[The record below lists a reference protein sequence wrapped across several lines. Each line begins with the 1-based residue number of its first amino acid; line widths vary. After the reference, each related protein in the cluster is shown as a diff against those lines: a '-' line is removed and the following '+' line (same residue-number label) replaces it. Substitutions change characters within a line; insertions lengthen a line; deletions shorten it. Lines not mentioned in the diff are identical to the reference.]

1 MCKRLIYLTSFVL
14 VLALAGTNAAF
25 GDFTV
30 EVRVAASNDDAEETV
45 VGGGMDRGSS
55 DLELGHDG
63 VASPDTLQIVGVR
76 FTGVGI
82 PKGVAIKKAWVQFT
96 ADDVDNEYHFPPVSV
111 IIEGEL
117 SPNPVDFGSANP
129 NISSRAT
136 TMASEVWDIA
146 QWGSFQAAGPEQR
159 SSDISHLIQEIID
172 QDGWAAGNA
181 MVVILRDNPDNPS
194 QGTRESESFN
204 DDQSRAPLLHIEYVV
219 KTATEPDPADGGTGG
234 PAPLMQWT
242 RGYTAVYHDVYFG
255 TNPEL
260 GPDDYMDRMPFAK
273 YWHVP
278 GLTSG
283 ATYYWRI
290 DEVEADGTTIHTGD
304 LWSFFAAPLTA
315 YNPDPAHGNKTVRPG
330 AVLSWGAGSGA
341 ASHDVYL
348 GTSFADVAAGTGG
361 SFVGNQMDETYDP
374 RGLEDGTI
382 YYWRIDEVE
391 PDGTTKHPG
400 DLWSFK
406 TLDDPALI
414 GWWKFDEGQGHI
426 AYDSSGYGNHG
437 TIGGDNDPKWVLGAI
452 DGGLEL
458 DGDDDYVEIDSIAP
472 LMTSNSFT
480 CSIWI
485 KTDTEVD
492 DHVVFGS
499 NRAGSH
505 NFLFG
510 VNSGNV
516 WTDDDADVEFPPKVA
531 NNQWHMITYVREGL
545 TSWIYVDGVLRK
557 EDPADDEPADDT
569 QWSIGSEWD
578 SGPSD
583 EYQGLI
589 DDARFWIRPLSAE
602 EVAEV
607 FKGDVDL
614 AHSPKPAYGST
625 PDIRDATPLSWSP
638 GEMAAQHDVYFG
650 TDELAVQGLDASD
663 TTGIYRGR
671 QSATSY
677 TPPEPLEWGSG
688 PYYWRIDE
696 YNTDATISTGKVW
709 NFTVADFLLIDDI
722 EDYNDYPPDEIWS
735 TWIDGYEIPA
745 NGSTIGYPDP
755 DWSAGEHYVET
766 SIVHG
771 GAQSMPYFYD
781 NNFMYSEASRTLVS
795 LRDWTQE
802 GVGVLSLWF
811 YGDAAN
817 AAERMYVALN
827 GSVIV
832 SHENPNAAQ
841 IGTWTEWRIDLQE
854 FAAQGINLANVNTI
868 TIGFGDKNNLQA
880 GGSGMVLFDDIRLYR
895 PAPEPE
901 PAP

>member
-1 MCKRLIYLTSFVL
+1 MCKKLILLTSFVL
-14 VLALAGTNAAF
+14 ALALVGTNAAF
-25 GDFTV
+25 GDFSID
-30 EVRVAASNDDAEETV
+30 VRVAATNDDAEEKV
-45 VGGGMDRGSS
+45 AAGGVELGSS
-55 DLELGHDG
+55 DLELGYEG
-63 VASPDTLQIVGVR
+63 NASPDTLQIIGVR
-76 FTGVGI
+76 FTGVDI

-96 ADDVDNEYHFPPVSV
+96 ADDVDNEYHFPPVSLV
-111 IIEGEL
+111 VEGEL
-117 SPNPVDFGSANP
+117 SPNPVEFSSTTGD
-129 NISSRAT
+129 ISSRAT
-136 TMASEVWDIA
+136 TTASAVWDIP
-146 QWGSFQAAGPEQR
+146 QWGSFQAAGPEQQTP
-159 SSDISHLIQEIID
+159 DISHLIQEIID
-172 QDGWAAGNA
+172 EDGWAAGNA
-181 MVVILRDNPDNPS
+181 MVVIFRDNPDNPS
-194 QGTRESESFN
+194 EGCREAEAFD
-204 DDQSRAPLLHIEYVV
+204 DDQSRAPLLHIEYAV
-219 KTATEPDPADGGTGG
+219 KSATDPNPADGGTGG

-242 RGYTAVYHDVYFG
+242 RGYTAVFHDVYFG

-260 GPDDYMDRMPFAK
+260 GPADYIDRMPFAK

-278 GLTSG
+278 GLTPG

-290 DEVEADGTTIHTGD
+290 DEVEADGTTIYTGNV
-304 LWSFFAAPLTA
+304 WSFFAAPLTA
-315 YNPDPAHGNKTVRPG
+315 YNPEPALGNKTVHPG
-330 AVLSWGAGSGA
+330 AVLSWSAGSGA

-361 SFVGNQMDETYDP
+361 TFKGNQMDETYDP
-374 RGLEDGTI
+374 KGLQNGTI

-391 PDGTTKHPG
+391 PDGTTRHTG

-437 TIGGDNDPKWVLGAI
+437 TIGGDSDPKWVLGAI

-510 VNSGNV
+510 VNNGNV
-516 WTDDDADVEFPPKVA
+516 WTDDDDDTEFPPKVA

-557 EDPADDEPADDT
+557 EDPADDEPAEDT

-607 FKGDVDL
+607 FKGDVEL
-614 AHSPKPAYGST
+614 ASNPKPAYGST
-625 PDIRDATPLSWSP
+625 QDIKSAMPLSWSP
-638 GEMAAQHDVYFG
+638 GEKAAQHDVYFG

-671 QSATSY
+671 QDATNY
-677 TPPEPLEWGSG
+677 TPSEGVEWGGG
-688 PYYWRIDE
+688 PYYWRVDE
-696 YNTDATISTGKVW
+696 YNTDGTISEGKVW
-709 NFTVADFLLIDDI
+709 NFTVADYLIVDDM
-722 EDYNDYPPDEIWS
+722 ESYNDLNPDDPDSNRIFY
-735 TWIDGYEIPA
+735 TWLDGLDNSA
-745 NGSTIGYPDP
+745 NGSIVGYASAPFTEQTIVNSGR
-755 DWSAGEHYVET
+755 
-766 SIVHG
+766 
-771 GAQSMPYFYD
+771 QSMPLFYD
-781 NNFMYSEASRTLVS
+781 NSVGYSEATLT
-795 LRDWTQE
+795 LTDTRDWTQE
-802 GVGVLSLWF
+802 GVGVLTIWF
-811 YGDAAN
+811 RGEAAN
-817 AAERMYVALN
+817 AAEPLYVALN
-827 GSVIV
+827 GNAIV
-832 SHENPNAAQ
+832 THDNPDAAQ
-841 IGTWTEWRIDLQE
+841 ATAWTEWNIDLTR
-854 FAAQGINLANVNTI
+854 FADQGVNLSNVNTI
-868 TIGFGDKNNLQA
+868 SLGLGNKSNPVA
-880 GGSGMVLFDDIRLYR
+880 GGTGVMYIDDIRLYR
-895 PAPEPE
+895 PSP
-901 PAP
+901 